1 MTPMFPDGE
10 NNRLGAHAARP
21 EPVSESSSRLA
32 VLVRAPEGFALYRE
46 PSAGALPVPAHA
58 GRCRTTATIAPAAP
72 VALRA
77 LTASIISI
85 GRASAMPDK
94 ELTSWER
101 GDRVLQAYEKINA
114 DPGMAYVTDKNYNN
128 VTRIIADLLHYCA
141 HQNRRVPDAGRHMDI
156 DAVMA
161 KARAIYSFEHD
172 TGK

>member
-1 MTPMFPDGE
+1 MFPEGE

-21 EPVSESSSRLA
+21 EPVPESSSRLA
-32 VLVRAPEGFALYRE
+32 VLGRASESFALHRE
-46 PSAGALPVPAHA
+46 PPAGAVPVPAHA
-58 GRCRTTATIAPAAP
+58 WRRYPARTAAAAAR

-85 GRASAMPDK
+85 RRAATMPDK

-101 GDRVLQAYEKINA
+101 GDTVLHAYEKINP
-114 DPGMAYVTDKNYNN
+114 DPGMAYVADKNYNN

-141 HQNRRVPDAGRHMDI
+141 HQNTRVDPDASMHMDI

-172 TGK
+172 TGQ